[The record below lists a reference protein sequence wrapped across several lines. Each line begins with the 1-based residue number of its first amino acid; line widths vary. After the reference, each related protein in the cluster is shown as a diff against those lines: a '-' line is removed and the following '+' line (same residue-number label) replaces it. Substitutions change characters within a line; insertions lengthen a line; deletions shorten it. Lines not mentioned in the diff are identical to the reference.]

1 LSAHKDDK
9 RIEPFISPIN
19 ICELSLDIAIVETSA
34 PVELLIMIGF
44 LLSSI
49 SANKNKEQSTNIE
62 ELNILKYIPEKNK
75 LLFISNLDSFN
86 IINNNEKDKNPKN
99 QDNFILIKDS
109 ILDYLGIDLRN
120 NKLEDIYD
128 NELIIATF
136 EDNKNLKDDIL
147 IVFKIKQNIR
157 NTPAC
162 NVNKPVDDIAQT
174 AQEIAINRGTSLLTI
189 LLFTLRG
196 VINELIPKTTRTLK
210 ILLPITLLAASESLP
225 FKIELKLT
233 NNSGELV
240 PRETTVNP
248 ITI

>member
-1 LSAHKDDK
+1 MVL
-9 RIEPFISPIN
+9 ISH
-19 ICELSLDIAIVETSA
+19 
-34 PVELLIMIGF
+34 
-44 LLSSI
+44 
-49 SANKNKEQSTNIE
+49 
-62 ELNILKYIPEKNK
+62 
-75 LLFISNLDSFN
+75 
-86 IINNNEKDKNPKN
+86 
-99 QDNFILIKDS
+99 
-109 ILDYLGIDLRN
+109 
-120 NKLEDIYD
+120 
-128 NELIIATF
+128 
-136 EDNKNLKDDIL
+136 

-157 NTPAC
+157 KTPAC

-189 LLFTLRG
+189 LLFTLSG